1 MRGGDQPT
9 SAGVLPAGA
18 NAGTMLVTGV
28 READAIAISEE
39 KAGGTDHPTGQVGTV
54 ALA

>member
-1 MRGGDQPT
+1 
-9 SAGVLPAGA
+9 
-18 NAGTMLVTGV
+18 MLVTGV

-39 KAGGTDHPTGQVGTV
+39 QAGGTDHPTGQVGTV